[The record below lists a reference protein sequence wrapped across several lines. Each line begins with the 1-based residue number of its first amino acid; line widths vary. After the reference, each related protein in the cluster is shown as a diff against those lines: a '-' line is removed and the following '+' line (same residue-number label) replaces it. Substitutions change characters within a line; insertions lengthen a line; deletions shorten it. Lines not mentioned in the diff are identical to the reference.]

1 MLQVCHLD
9 YPPVIQNVLLLSSL
23 SEMFK
28 HFTDLI
34 PRLCNFTGNVIYSLS
49 LLQVINIIYAP
60 ERLSNM
66 PYTTVILL
74 VSIYG
79 NRVLL
84 FPSFQMNN
92 LLLNAH
98 ILDFD
103 VLIITTITITIF
115 STNVGKDISTN
126 R

>member
-1 MLQVCHLD
+1 
-9 YPPVIQNVLLLSSL
+9 
-23 SEMFK
+23 
-28 HFTDLI
+28 
-34 PRLCNFTGNVIYSLS
+34 
-49 LLQVINIIYAP
+49 
-60 ERLSNM
+60 M